1 MSPFTGPDLSSVR
14 AKWCPPNPDMV
25 KINCDGATFKEQKK
39 LGIGVVIR
47 DSNGLVMAS
56 MSKLLPQQ
64 YTSLEIETL
73 AASSALEFAA
83 KLGFRQVTL
92 ETDSQVLSN
101 ALRHNSP
108 YLFPLGLLID
118 DIRCNASLFN
128 QLLYSHVKR
137 EGNKVAHSL
146 ARYSIYISDFLVWME
161 TVPPP
166 LVSLVLADMAGIS

>member
-1 MSPFTGPDLSSVR
+1 
-14 AKWCPPNPDMV
+14 MV

-39 LGIGVVIR
+39 SSIGVVIW
-47 DSNGLVMAS
+47 DNNSLVMAS

-64 YTSLEIETL
+64 YTPLEIETL
-73 AASSALEFAA
+73 AASSALEFVAE
-83 KLGFRQVTL
+83 LGFKQVIL

-108 YLFPLGLLID
+108 YLSPLGLLID
-118 DIRCNASLFN
+118 DIKCNASFFN

-146 ARYSIYISDFLVWME
+146 ARYSICIFDFSIWIE
-161 TVPPP
+161 TVLPPF
-166 LVSLVLADMAGIS
+166 VSLLLADMTSFS

>member
-1 MSPFTGPDLSSVR
+1 M
-14 AKWCPPNPDMV
+14 
-25 KINCDGATFKEQKK
+25 
-39 LGIGVVIR
+39 GIGVVIR
-47 DSNGLVMAS
+47 DNNGLVMAS

-118 DIRCNASLFN
+118 DIICNASLFN
-128 QLLYSHVKR
+128 QLLLLSCKER
-137 EGNKVAHSL
+137 
-146 ARYSIYISDFLVWME
+146 R
-161 TVPPP
+161 
-166 LVSLVLADMAGIS
+166 

>member
-1 MSPFTGPDLSSVR
+1 
-14 AKWCPPNPDMV
+14 MV
-25 KINCDGATFKEQKK
+25 KINCDRATFKEQKK
-39 LGIGVVIR
+39 SSIGVIIW
-47 DSNGLVMAS
+47 DNNSLVMAS

-64 YTSLEIETL
+64 YTPLEIETL

-83 KLGFRQVTL
+83 ELGFKQVIL

-108 YLFPLGLLID
+108 YLSPLGLSID
-118 DIRCNASLFN
+118 DIICNASFFN

-146 ARYSIYISDFLVWME
+146 ARYYICISNFSVWIE

-166 LVSLVLADMAGIS
+166 FISLVLADMASFS